1 MGDEYRASAE
11 DHAEVVSREL
21 SLLNPAVRSDPHR
34 VRELLHPD
42 FLEFGASGRRWNLE
56 AVVEALAID
65 PSSPSQEPTELAP
78 VHVADD
84 VVLLTYRIDGQD
96 GASLR
101 SSLWVRE
108 GGSWRLRF
116 HQGTPARPER

>member
-1 MGDEYRASAE
+1 
-11 DHAEVVSREL
+11 
-21 SLLNPAVRSDPHR
+21 
-34 VRELLHPD
+34 
-42 FLEFGASGRRWNLE
+42 LEFWASGRRWDLE

-65 PSSPSQEPTELAP
+65 PSSSSQEPTELAP

-108 GGSWRLRF
+108 GGSWCLRF
-116 HQGTPARPER
+116 HQALRRYRKLILATRIRPGAVTSYR